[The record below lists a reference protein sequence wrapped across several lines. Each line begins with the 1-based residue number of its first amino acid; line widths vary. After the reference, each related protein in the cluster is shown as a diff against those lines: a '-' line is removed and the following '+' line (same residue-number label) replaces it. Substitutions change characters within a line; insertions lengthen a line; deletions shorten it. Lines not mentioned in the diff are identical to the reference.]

1 MVFQLS
7 FVSILSLSLYH
18 NCVKKIIFFLVL
30 ACSDHYVN
38 AQAAFSVGTDLSL
51 LHDFTKNQQFT
62 AFGQT
67 VQLNFHFTK
76 KQSLYAWISYYTNG
90 KYQNDLTALPK
101 FLSTTPP
108 SVSYTSFS
116 RIGYRQISVGW
127 KHYFKET
134 FESEGPYAIYGLAG
148 FGLLFGRAE
157 NTFNKTIDTS
167 KYRVPQLPGSATF
180 RRLTFDVG
188 LGVEAPIG
196 TGFYFYGEL
205 RTWLPASDY
214 PSPYLYNSDAPRVVL
229 LNAGL
234 RLLFDY

>member
-1 MVFQLS
+1 
-7 FVSILSLSLYH
+7 
-18 NCVKKIIFFLVL
+18 VKKIIFLLILVFNYR
-30 ACSDHYVN
+30 HVN
-38 AQAAFSVGTDLSL
+38 AQAAFSIATDLSV
-51 LHDFTKNQQFT
+51 LHDFTKDQQFT
-62 AFGQT
+62 SFGQT

-76 KQSLYAWISYYTNG
+76 KESLYTWISYYTNG

-108 SVSYTSFS
+108 SVPYTSS
-116 RIGYRQISVGW
+116 SQIGYRQISVGW
-127 KHYFKET
+127 KHYFKESFDAET
-134 FESEGPYAIYGLAG
+134 SHAIYGLAG
-148 FGLLFGRAE
+148 FGVMFGRVG
-157 NTFNKTIDTS
+157 NTFNKTIDTA
-167 KYRVPQLPGSATF
+167 KYRVAQLPGNGKF

-205 RTWLPASDY
+205 RTWLSASDF
-214 PSPYLYNSDAPRVVL
+214 PSPYLYNNDGPRVLL